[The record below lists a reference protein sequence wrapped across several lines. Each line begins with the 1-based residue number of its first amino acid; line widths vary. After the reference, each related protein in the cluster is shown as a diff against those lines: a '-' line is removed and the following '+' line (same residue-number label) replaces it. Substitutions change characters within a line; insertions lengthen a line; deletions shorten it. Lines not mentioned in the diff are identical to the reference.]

1 MDRQRLSDLEQQM
14 AKFMFVKQPS
24 NTNTKGNTSFTGKV
38 KELMVPPSSINDF
51 YVNMKNKLI
60 IVSIL
65 ILAILWYF
73 KPPQI
78 MTTNN
83 KNKVKTIDY
92 KNLVKYWLIITFI
105 LYIGLFYYYKKY
117 M

>member
-1 MDRQRLSDLEQQM
+1 MDRQRLTELEKQM
-14 AKFMFVKQPS
+14 AKFMPAKQPS
-24 NTNTKGNTSFTGKV
+24 NTNNKGNTGFTGKV
-38 KELMVPPSSINDF
+38 KELIVPPSSINEF

-60 IVSIL
+60 IVPIL
-65 ILAILWYF
+65 VLAILWYF

-78 MTTNN
+78 MNN

-92 KNLVKYWLIITFI
+92 KILVKYWLVITVII
-105 LYIGLFYYYKKY
+105 YIGLFYYYKKY